1 MLTSTRRNPPQ
12 KAVTSMLAYL
22 PFHSKKLAHGGTT
35 TAVASPAPKINT
47 QQNKTK
53 QKTNRLLS
61 HKNNGETIRFN

>member
-1 MLTSTRRNPPQ
+1 
-12 KAVTSMLAYL
+12 MLAYL